1 MRQHEMVI
9 CQFHTKHRAS
19 KNRSNGPL
27 QLDSL
32 LLVILRMTT
41 WRGWRI
47 RAAVVSFNHAR
58 DLTMGY

>member
-1 MRQHEMVI
+1 
-9 CQFHTKHRAS
+9 
-19 KNRSNGPL
+19 
-27 QLDSL
+27 
-32 LLVILRMTT
+32 MTT